1 MWWNSIPYA
10 ILVTH
15 FGVHKTRHGWRK
27 TTFTLSIVS
36 LQSSQL
42 DALLFVRIIALAFF
56 SLFSSIFIITL
67 VHKNKLQS
75 FTSALIILFHR
86 LLVAS
91 KQFLLLTLY
100 HFIKT
105 KLRFHAIT
113 FKWSVVQSNR
123 EEEQE
128 EEKRKVRFRW
138 LPMSLRKR
146 KCLFACE
153 GYHAT
158 PSFIVYRWMFSTSE
172 GVFSL
177 LIPKQL
183 QTISFF

>member
-1 MWWNSIPYA
+1 MAGEKQHSLSLLSLSN
-10 ILVTH
+10 LVN
-15 FGVHKTRHGWRK
+15 WM
-27 TTFTLSIVS
+27 LCYLYVS
-36 LQSSQL
+36 SRSH
-42 DALLFVRIIALAFF
+42 F
-56 SLFSSIFIITL
+56 SLYFLPFIITL